1 MSSVE
6 TTPTIRK
13 TALNAVHRQM
23 GAKMV
28 EFNGWDMPVE
38 YPASLSGGIIAEH
51 MAVRTGVGIF
61 DVSHMGDIR
70 LAGPQ
75 ALAAVQHIS
84 MNDAS
89 QLAIGQ
95 AQYSALLYSQGT
107 FVDDVIVHRLAE
119 DEYLLVINAG
129 TREKDFNWVRDN
141 TRQFECA
148 VENLSDDFTQIAIQ
162 GPKAVNLLQKLTDA
176 ELSAVKFY
184 WVTRGTLCGLP
195 SILMGRTG
203 YTAEDG
209 FEIYIPSDE
218 QISTHVWSEILDAGK
233 EFGVVPCGLGAR
245 NTLRLEGK
253 LPLYGHEISD
263 TINVWEA
270 GLDRFCK
277 MNKPDFIGRAA
288 LEKAKAS
295 GVKRALVGLEMSER
309 GIARDGYKV
318 LDTSG
323 REIGYVTSGSPAP
336 YLKKNIAL
344 AYVPVEHSAV
354 GDKLKVE
361 IRGQGVGALVVPTPF
376 YKRPK
381 NRGVE
386 YVSEKRTTLTAAQV
400 LRSYTRDNL
409 PDFHDV
415 PITDVNQ
422 VGSNGDR
429 PLHIACIRGNL
440 EDVVALVEAG
450 ADVNAAG
457 DLGCTPLHH
466 AAAGSLYE
474 IAKVLVS
481 HGADV
486 TAKNEFGETP
496 IDLARDRT
504 IEILESAKK
513 ARS

>member
-1 MSSVE
+1 MPAGK
-6 TTPTIRK
+6 TTTVRK

-28 EFNGWDMPVE
+28 DFNGWDMPVE
-38 YPASLSGGIIAEH
+38 YPAAIGCGIINEH

-89 QLAIGQ
+89 RLAVGQ
-95 AQYSALLYSQGT
+95 AQYSALLYPQGT
-107 FVDDVIVHRLAE
+107 FVDDVIVHRLGD

-141 TRQFECA
+141 TRQFDCA

-162 GPKAVNLLQKLTDA
+162 GPKAVDVLQKLTDA
-176 ELSAVKFY
+176 DLSAVKFY
-184 WVTRGTLCGLP
+184 WVTRGTVCGLKN
-195 SILMGRTG
+195 ILIARTG

-209 FEIYIPSDE
+209 FEIYVPSDE
-218 QISTHVWSEILDAGK
+218 ATGARVWVEILNAGK
-233 EFGVVPCGLGAR
+233 EFGLVPCGLGAR

-277 MNKPDFIGRAA
+277 MEKSAFVGREA
-288 LEKAKAS
+288 LEKAKVA
-295 GVKRALVGLEMSER
+295 GVNRTLVGLEMVER

-318 LDTSG
+318 LDGGG

-336 YLKKNIAL
+336 FLTKNIAL
-344 AYVPVEHSAV
+344 AYLPPEFAPVGTTV
-354 GDKLKVE
+354 KVE
-361 IRGQGVGALVVPTPF
+361 IRGQGVGAKVVPTPF

-381 NRGVE
+381 K
-386 YVSEKRTTLTAAQV
+386 SM
-400 LRSYTRDNL
+400 
-409 PDFHDV
+409 
-415 PITDVNQ
+415 
-422 VGSNGDR
+422 
-429 PLHIACIRGNL
+429 
-440 EDVVALVEAG
+440 
-450 ADVNAAG
+450 
-457 DLGCTPLHH
+457 
-466 AAAGSLYE
+466 
-474 IAKVLVS
+474 
-481 HGADV
+481 
-486 TAKNEFGETP
+486 
-496 IDLARDRT
+496 
-504 IEILESAKK
+504 
-513 ARS
+513 